1 VRAFERGK
9 PWGGAEWESC
19 VADFIALER
28 ASGFPVK
35 GDVPAPQGEKNV
47 RPEEIPMFMQRRCK
61 WDKEVTLSSGIG
73 PASAK
78 GSFADR
84 WWAWWMRAQPET
96 HLQPNGKL
104 GPAQAILLEEWVNIS
119 KMAGK
124 NGLLLYMGGLL
135 WWGEAAAAAT
145 DSVMLLGDWQ
155 IAVLKMLCALRVAVA
170 AKKRCVW
177 PMSGLDE
184 GTRC

>member
-1 VRAFERGK
+1 V
-9 PWGGAEWESC
+9 
-19 VADFIALER
+19 VDFITIER

-47 RPEEIPMFMQRRCK
+47 WPEEIPMFMQCWHK
-61 WDKEVTLSSGIG
+61 WDKEMTLSSGIG
-73 PASAK
+73 PASTK

-84 WWAWWMRAQPET
+84 WWAWWMKVQPET
-96 HLQPNGKL
+96 CLQPNGKL
-104 GPAQAILLEEWVNIS
+104 GPTQAIPLEEWVNIS

-124 NGLLLYMGGLL
+124 NSLLLYMGGLL

-155 IAVLKMLCALRVAVA
+155 ITVFEMLCTLRVAVA
-170 AKKRCVW
+170 AMKRCVW
-177 PMSGLDE
+177 TLS
-184 GTRC
+184 T